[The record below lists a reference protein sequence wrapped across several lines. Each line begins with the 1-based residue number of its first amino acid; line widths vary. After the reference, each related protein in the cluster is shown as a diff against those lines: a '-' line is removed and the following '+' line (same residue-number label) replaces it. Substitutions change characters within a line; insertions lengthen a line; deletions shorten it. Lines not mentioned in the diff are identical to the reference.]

1 MPSVLASKVISDF
14 RRLIQDELAP
24 YRYPEAEVID
34 YLNGALKLL
43 TYHRPDSYTVRENLQ
58 LAPGALQAWP
68 DADARVL
75 QVLRNRGTSGNDNGR
90 AVTFVDLT
98 LLRAI
103 DPNFTNAATNA
114 EAWHYTMDGE
124 DKGSFYVY
132 PPQPNPAAMVEI
144 LRSAETPDITA
155 DTETVPVND
164 RFAVMLPFGMLFL
177 AYSKDG
183 AEENNA
189 ANADK
194 YFQLFLT
201 NIGVV
206 DQ

>member
-1 MPSVLASKVISDF
+1 MPSVLASKVISEF

-24 YRYPEAEVID
+24 YRYTDTEAID
-34 YLNGALKLL
+34 YLNGALNLL
-43 TYHRPDSYTVRENLQ
+43 TFHRPDSYTVRENLQ
-58 LAPGALQAWP
+58 LVPGAVQSWP

-75 QVLRNRGTSGNDNGR
+75 QVIRNRGLSGNDAGR
-90 AVTFVDLT
+90 AVTPVDLP

-103 DPNFTNAATNA
+103 DPNFANAPTDV
-114 EAWHYTMDGE
+114 EVWHYSADPQDRE
-124 DKGSFYVY
+124 NFYVY
-132 PPQPNPAAMVEI
+132 PPQPNPAAIIEI
-144 LRSAETPDITA
+144 LRSTEAPTITA
-155 DTETVPVND
+155 DTEVVPVND
-164 RFAVMLPFGMLFL
+164 RFAVMLPFAMLFL

-189 ANADK
+189 SNADK

-206 DQ
+206 ST